1 MDAADAKKSGEPEG
15 GAGGALG
22 ESKSTHPT
30 IAAALGFGINKLS
43 PSKDGRRYP
52 CSVCSSTFT
61 RVDNMRAHMLK
72 FHGIEVAPSSTGNSR
87 RSTPVSMVASH
98 YDAGVS
104 GIYDP
109 PSMVPRNLGNLS
121 PSQQP
126 SPIVIQ
132 PDGSEDSKVKINSS
146 INKFKSVA
154 DPGNPRRKLGG
165 LGNANRRG
173 GRQFFYVAKFIDRTC

>member
-1 MDAADAKKSGEPEG
+1 MDAKKSGEPG
-15 GAGGALG
+15 GEAGGVLG

-30 IAAALGFGINKLS
+30 IAAALGFGINKLL

-61 RVDNMRAHMLK
+61 RIDNMRAHMLK
-72 FHGIEVAPSSTGNSR
+72 FHRIEVAPSSIGNSQ
-87 RSTPVSMVASH
+87 RSTLVSMVASH

-104 GIYDP
+104 GIYDT
-109 PSMVPRNLGNLS
+109 PSMVPHHLGNLS
-121 PSQQP
+121 PNQQP

-132 PDGSEDSKVKINSS
+132 PDDSEDSKVTINSS

-154 DPGNPRRKLGG
+154 DPGNSRRK
-165 LGNANRRG
+165 
-173 GRQFFYVAKFIDRTC
+173 